1 MKRLVVRLLIVAVAF
16 VLVNRLRGAEDHPA
30 W

>member
-16 VLVNRLRGAEDHPA
+16 VLVHRLRVAEDRPA